1 MKQFFFNLLESL
13 DKVAGI
19 RQLDKIY
26 AAYKTKEEAKPEIN
40 LLLNELCS
48 VCERFDY
55 IPRAD
60 MQRII
65 QDGILTDPE
74 FFGLHGRFIFKCLSK
89 ACGAYY
95 KEPVEAVKLPEGVE
109 SYEPLTGEA
118 RAKWLDEWLNVLKK
132 ADDNTKMTFTNASGS
147 KLKANLSE
155 LPETKGYKPPTAET
169 VYLMQLHD
177 QYIRENYTP
186 LGEKKANWASELE
199 WEKMQGI

>member
-26 AAYKTKEEAKPEIN
+26 ASYKTKEEAKPEIN
-40 LLLNELCS
+40 MLLDELCN
-48 VCERFDY
+48 VCNRFDY

-95 KEPVEAVKLPEGVE
+95 KEPVDAVKLPEGVE
-109 SYEPLTGEA
+109 KYEPLTGEA
-118 RAKWLDEWLNVLKK
+118 RAKWLEDWMKALKNVDES
-132 ADDNTKMTFTNASGS
+132 TKMTFSTSSGS

-155 LPETKGYKPPTAET
+155 LPETKGYKPPSAET

-177 QYIRENYTP
+177 QYIRENYDLTGKLKP
-186 LGEKKANWASELE
+186 GALSENE
-199 WEKMQGI
+199 WIRLNS